1 MLASPKKDH
10 PAIDNN
16 MKHVLQKD
24 IICEFYAMRNDGE
37 IFKELH
43 SDLYPYSGSVNG
55 DEIFKGSELSTRMG
69 SDHTY
74 AICGFDR
81 TWDGKY

>member
-1 MLASPKKDH
+1 
-10 PAIDNN
+10 
-16 MKHVLQKD
+16 
-24 IICEFYAMRNDGE
+24 MRNNGE

-74 AICGFDR
+74 TICGFDR